1 MIWDWWTAR
10 YFIPKLG
17 PASYS
22 NPQSL
27 ITPTVYRWQ
36 VLSVRDIM
44 PSVMKRVVYLS
55 ILLILFTPIQA
66 IADTLGDV
74 LERQDMSGYL
84 ADIPAAQPVTS
95 YAAYQDRT
103 TFLLAYYHA
112 YPKDPD
118 FLEDTLRILY
128 IDLPARQVTR
138 KEILLPVKLSAY
150 EPTYLGSVL
159 EVRKIGP
166 RFYLKGHLNPSAS
179 PTLVLTEE
187 LDVWDVLPGWVTEVD
202 EGEGITCRHN
212 AVHFGG
218 VVTPPEFFR
227 YDPVN
232 RTSVALKN

>member
-1 MIWDWWTAR
+1 
-10 YFIPKLG
+10 
-17 PASYS
+17 
-22 NPQSL
+22 
-27 ITPTVYRWQ
+27 
-36 VLSVRDIM
+36 
-44 PSVMKRVVYLS
+44 MKRVVYLS